1 MKNTL
6 KWLFA
11 LSCLMLCLCLLPMGA
26 SAADANSD
34 GYCDEEVAA
43 LCAIID
49 ASSLSGSVDK
59 SDPAS
64 WSFVNWND
72 AAEKTV
78 YMLDL
83 YGVSLNLPDGKL
95 DLSPFPN
102 LETVDCMDTDI
113 TSIDVS
119 QNPLLEYLDIS
130 GTGISALELS
140 GNPAL
145 RELSC
150 SDTPITSLDVSAN
163 TALVSLYVNRTQI
176 NAIDVTHNPLLVYLE
191 ISGTGI
197 SSVDLSQNP
206 ELMYFRA
213 DSSGLVSLDVS
224 HNPKLVSLVLYQ
236 AESLTSVDVSQNPD
250 LTYLDLDYSG
260 IASIDVSHNPL
271 LTYLG
276 VSGTE
281 VTVIDVTNNPQLCEL
296 FAMETGITALDV
308 THNPELYYLEL
319 GGTGITSL
327 DVTKNPKLSILYLS
341 NTGITALDVTKN
353 PELMVL
359 SVSETGLTALDV
371 TKNPELNE
379 LQIHRTGIASIDVS
393 HNPLLTYLY
402 ANDAP
407 LTALDVTHNPE
418 LVYLDIANSP
428 ISVLDLTA
436 NTNLMDLYCSSDIT
450 VKTPD
455 GHSLTLTA
463 PAGGDLW
470 IILERYDGK
479 EIVTMNS
486 IEPVNTVL
494 DAWTGVPADF
504 ADNRF
509 TLTGDVTVGYT
520 TKLDPL
526 SALKS
531 LAVKDHTLSPAFA
544 PDVLNYTLEVEN
556 SVTSVEII
564 AEAEYDIESVVISGT
579 GNKNLNVGENVFTVK
594 VDYLVEYRQGR
605 SEVYCSREYTV
616 TVIRAAAEGA
626 PKTGDDSRLA
636 LWAALLTVSS
646 CTAAALLFTGK
657 RRAGR

>member
-6 KWLFA
+6 KWLIA
-11 LSCLMLCLCLLPMGA
+11 LSGLMLCLCLLPVGA
-26 SAADANSD
+26 SAADANGD

-72 AAEKTV
+72 TAEKTV
-78 YMLDL
+78 YVLDL
-83 YGVSLNLPDGKL
+83 YGISLNLPDGKL
-95 DLSPFPN
+95 DLSPFPD
-102 LETVDCMDTDI
+102 LELVDCMDTDI
-113 TSIDVS
+113 TSIDVTH
-119 QNPLLEYLDIS
+119 NPLLEYLDIS
-130 GTGISALELS
+130 GTGL
-140 GNPAL
+140 
-145 RELSC
+145 
-150 SDTPITSLDVSAN
+150 
-163 TALVSLYVNRTQI
+163 
-176 NAIDVTHNPLLVYLE
+176 
-191 ISGTGI
+191 

-206 ELMYFRA
+206 ELKDFRA

-224 HNPKLVSLVLYQ
+224 HNPKLSRLGLYQ

-250 LTYLDLDYSG
+250 LTYLDLDYTG
-260 IASIDVSHNPL
+260 ITSIDVSHNPL

-281 VTVIDVTNNPQLCEL
+281 VTAIDVTNNPQLCDL

-319 GGTGITSL
+319 GGTGITSI
-327 DVTKNPKLSILYLS
+327 DVTKNPKLRFLYLH

-359 SVSETGLTALDV
+359 SVGDTGITALDV

-418 LVYLDIANSP
+418 LVLVDITNSP

-436 NTNLMDLYCSSDIT
+436 NANLMDLYCSSDIT

-455 GHSLTLTA
+455 GHSLALTA

-479 EIVTMNS
+479 EIVTMSS

-564 AEAEYDIESVVISGT
+564 AEANEPEYDIESVVISGT

-594 VDYLVEYRQGR
+594 VDYLVEFSQGQ